1 MKLGTSIALFACL
14 FASLALTPRPAAAAD
29 PVVAA
34 AGDIACAPGDSKD
47 PCQDAETANLLA
59 GVSAVLPLGDNQ
71 YEAGSLFEY
80 QNAYDHTW
88 GAYKPL
94 THPVAGNHE
103 WVTASAQ
110 GYKDYFGAIANPDGD
125 QNTYYSWDL
134 GNWHF
139 VALDSDCGNLPPAPG
154 TTNGCGS
161 GSPEEVWLKN
171 DLASNQAQCE
181 IAYWHHPKF
190 TSFPGVNSKV
200 KTFWK
205 DLQNDKAELILNGH
219 SHAYERFAA
228 QLPDGTASPSGIV
241 EIIAGTGGHSH
252 MVQKT
257 VKPNS
262 VVRNNT
268 DFGVLKLTLHA
279 ASYDFQFVDTTGA
292 VLDESPSSVA
302 CH

>member
-1 MKLGTSIALFACL
+1 MKVGTVCALGACL
-14 FASLALTPRPAAAAD
+14 LATLSLPQPRAVAAD

-34 AGDIACAPGDSKD
+34 AGDIACAPGDTKD
-47 PCQDAETANLLA
+47 PCEDAATASLLSGA
-59 GVSAVLPLGDNQ
+59 SAVLALGDDQ
-71 YEAGSLFEY
+71 YETGSLTEF

-88 GAYKPL
+88 GAYNSIA
-94 THPVAGNHE
+94 HPVAGNHE
-103 WVTASAQ
+103 WATAGAQ
-110 GYKDYFGAIANPDGD
+110 GYKSYFGPIADPDSD

-139 VALDSDCGNLPPAPG
+139 IALDSDCGNLPPAPG

-171 DLASNQAQCE
+171 DLASNQSQCE

-228 QLPDGTASPSGIV
+228 QLPDGTASASGIV

-257 VKPNS
+257 VKANS
-262 VVRNNT
+262 LVRNNT
-268 DFGVLKLTLHA
+268 AFGVLKLTLHA
-279 ASYDFQFVDTTGA
+279 VSYDFEFVDTSGQI
-292 VLDESPSSVA
+292 LDSGSNVA